1 MSGMAGVLDELKALA
16 DSDHPRRD
24 RAHKAAS
31 LIRAARTYRWVGL
44 YDVTATEIVAIGW
57 TGSQAPAYPRFPVT
71 QGLNGAAVAARE
83 PVVVPD
89 VTKDPR
95 YLTTFGSTRSEA
107 IFPVQGSDDGS
118 IVGTIDV
125 ASDLVDAFERED
137 ETFLQDCARVLLP
150 LWRP

>member
-1 MSGMAGVLDELKALA
+1 MSGMGGVLDELKALA
-16 DSDHPRRD
+16 DSDLPRRD

-31 LIRAARTYRWVGL
+31 LIRSARMYRWVGL
-44 YDVTATEIVAIGW
+44 YDVTAAEIVAIGW

-71 QGLNGAAVAARE
+71 QGLSGAAVAARE
-83 PVVVPD
+83 PIVVPD

-107 IFPVQGSDDGS
+107 IFPVKADADGG
-118 IVGTIDV
+118 VFGTIDV
-125 ASDLVDAFERED
+125 ESERVNAFQLED